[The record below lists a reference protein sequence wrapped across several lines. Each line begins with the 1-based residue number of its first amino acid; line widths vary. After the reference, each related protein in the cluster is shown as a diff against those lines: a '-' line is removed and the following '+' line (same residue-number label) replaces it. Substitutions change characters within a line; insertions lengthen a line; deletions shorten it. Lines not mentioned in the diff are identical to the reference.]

1 MPGKQLELSRR
12 SAFFADP
19 FFADLHSG
27 LGDGVENRLAELSAR
42 TLGLTGAGRIE
53 AAHNIQ
59 VSASNDKFQ
68 IQLELPGFAAED
80 FSLKTKADLIIVEAV
95 HEAKNEDGSSK
106 MRKFSKQ
113 FKMPAGVVTEKL
125 VSTYSGEGILSVEAP
140 RVISAPEG
148 AEVSDAMKAQSQ
160 AYVTDDGVAVKKDDK
175 ASSQSIAATT
185 KSDDGSTLS
194 SFKSSSSSS
203 SSSTMMSSGGSIPSS
218 MMSLKGMSDM
228 PSMGGMSS
236 LAMDDPMDNMMSNMS
251 MKSSSSKM
259 VSSLSSKMMSSS
271 MGGVGMDMPALNIDD
286 VPQLP
291 SLSEKNHKVQ
301 KTANYKPP
309 TPASAD
315 TSVLLKYKEGSDFKL
330 ALNMQQFSPEDI
342 SIKLNGNELIIEA
355 ASSNEQFHQKHQI
368 PENIDLEDMESS
380 FSQDGVLVIKAPKKN

>member
-1 MPGKQLELSRR
+1 
-12 SAFFADP
+12 
-19 FFADLHSG
+19 
-27 LGDGVENRLAELSAR
+27 
-42 TLGLTGAGRIE
+42 
-53 AAHNIQ
+53 
-59 VSASNDKFQ
+59 
-68 IQLELPGFAAED
+68 
-80 FSLKTKADLIIVEAV
+80 
-95 HEAKNEDGSSK
+95 
-106 MRKFSKQ
+106 
-113 FKMPAGVVTEKL
+113 
-125 VSTYSGEGILSVEAP
+125 
-140 RVISAPEG
+140 
-148 AEVSDAMKAQSQ
+148 
-160 AYVTDDGVAVKKDDK
+160 VAVKKDDK
-175 ASSQSIAATT
+175 ASSKSIAATT

-218 MMSLKGMSDM
+218 MMSMKGMSDM

-236 LAMDDPMDNMMSNMS
+236 LGMDDMMDNMMSNMS

-259 VSSLSSKMMSSS
+259 VSSLSSKMTSSS

-291 SLSEKNHKVQ
+291 SSSEMKHKVQ

-355 ASSNEQFHQKHQI
+355 ASSDEQFHQKHQI